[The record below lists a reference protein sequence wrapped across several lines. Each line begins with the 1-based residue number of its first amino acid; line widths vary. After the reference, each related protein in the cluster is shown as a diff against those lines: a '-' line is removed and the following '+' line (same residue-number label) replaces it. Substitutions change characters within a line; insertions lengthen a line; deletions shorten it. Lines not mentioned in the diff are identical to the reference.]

1 MFDILQLQTAKTDIS
16 DGEKVQ
22 HLLYL
27 IKTLFP
33 YLKQIYEEQAQEI
46 EVEANIQGTYIF
58 LLWQFVFAF
67 VVVTL
72 Y

>member
-1 MFDILQLQTAKTDIS
+1 MFDILQLQTVKTDIS

-58 LLWQFVFAF
+58 LLGQFVFAF